1 MSVTPE
7 ARKAVWDKIQAL
19 FYEQVPAMKV
29 GDAYAYDIASPKVK
43 GFAKTPT
50 TGRASGACPSSSAHP
65 PGFIGLGGAPRTCRP
80 GHLVE
85 PYIRRR
91 PTVRMWSFVLK
102 RAGATFVTL
111 VAASVLIFAFIHL
124 VPGDPIYVLLGDTAT
139 PEQVDLVRHQLGLD
153 QPIVL
158 QYLLWAGKALTGDLG
173 RSIFFQAPVLSVI
186 ADGAETSLLLA
197 TITMIWVVLIG
208 VPIGMVAA
216 MRQGSWLDQS
226 LSGVAMLMASVPT
239 FWVGLYLIL
248 IFAAWLGWLP
258 SSGYPSIFEAGGLA
272 NLRYLLLPSLT
283 LAAPNAALILRLTR
297 ASMLDV
303 SREDYVRTAR
313 AKGIRPWQV
322 VRRHILRNALLAVVS
337 AFGFTFAALISEAV
351 VTETVFALPG
361 IGRLVVQ
368 SILRRDYPVIQGIIL
383 VIVVL
388 YLAINLIVD
397 LSYRML
403 DPRVELE

>member
-1 MSVTPE
+1 
-7 ARKAVWDKIQAL
+7 
-19 FYEQVPAMKV
+19 
-29 GDAYAYDIASPKVK
+29 
-43 GFAKTPT
+43 
-50 TGRASGACPSSSAHP
+50 
-65 PGFIGLGGAPRTCRP
+65 
-80 GHLVE
+80 
-85 PYIRRR
+85 
-91 PTVRMWSFVLK
+91 MWSYALK
-102 RAGATFVTL
+102 RAGATAVTL
-111 VAASVLIFAFIHL
+111 IAASVLVFAFIHL

-139 PEQVDLVRHQLGLD
+139 PDQVDALRHQLGLD
-153 QPIVL
+153 QPIVV
-158 QYLLWAGKALTGDLG
+158 QYFRWAGEALSGNLG
-173 RSIFFQAPVLSVI
+173 QSIFFQAPVLSVI
-186 ADGAETSLLLA
+186 ADGAETSILLA
-197 TITMIWVVLIG
+197 SITMIWVVAIG
-208 VPIGMVAA
+208 VPIGMIAA
-216 MRQGSWLDQS
+216 MRKGSWLDQS

-239 FWVGLYLIL
+239 FWVGLYMIL
-248 IFAAWLGWLP
+248 IFAATLGWLP
-258 SSGYPSIFEAGGLA
+258 SSGYPSIFESGGLA

-388 YLAINLIVD
+388 YLAINLAVD
-397 LSYRML
+397 LSYRLL